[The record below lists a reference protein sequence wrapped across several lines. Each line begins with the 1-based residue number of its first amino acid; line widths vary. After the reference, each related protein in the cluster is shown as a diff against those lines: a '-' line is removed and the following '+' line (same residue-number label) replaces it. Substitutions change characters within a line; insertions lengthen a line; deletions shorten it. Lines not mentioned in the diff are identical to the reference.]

1 MMQDMLETV
10 VKRVNFMKRMPKGF
24 MIDSLGE
31 DLRMVL
37 DKNLFMNLH
46 SSIGKDIE
54 SDLVDKLYNKIW
66 RSDIY
71 RFKNNMLRVV
81 FLNIPKNWIYEN

>member
-1 MMQDMLETV
+1 
-10 VKRVNFMKRMPKGF
+10 

>member
-1 MMQDMLETV
+1 MLETV

-37 DKNLFMNLH
+37 DKNLFMNLN
-46 SSIGKDIE
+46 SSMGKDIE
-54 SDLVDKLYNKIW
+54 CDLMDKLYNKIL

-81 FLNIPKNWIYEN
+81 FLNLKSKGIYVGFFR

>member
-1 MMQDMLETV
+1 
-10 VKRVNFMKRMPKGF
+10 

-46 SSIGKDIE
+46 GTVGKDIE
-54 SDLVDKLYNKIW
+54 CDLMDKLYNKIL
-66 RSDIY
+66 RSDIFK
-71 RFKNNMLRVV
+71 FKNNMLRVV
-81 FLNIPKNWIYEN
+81 FLNLKSKGIYDRFFR